1 MIKGAFQNRSGP
13 RTPPYIVMNESK
25 PPGTYRNYS
34 NATDNYCDASI
45 QRNLFLLTLYDGDP
59 SPEKDATANVPESV
73 AEQDTCAEADTET
86 GTVPEGIGRPRR
98 AAKPTTNE
106 DDYFYF

>member
-1 MIKGAFQNRSGP
+1 MKKDNKIKIKGRL
-13 RTPPYIVMNESK
+13 
-25 PPGTYRNYS
+25 
-34 NATDNYCDASI
+34 C
-45 QRNLFLLTLYDGDP
+45 DGDP

-86 GTVPEGIGRPRR
+86 GTVLEGIGRPRR